1 MKLEEDVTEAI
12 LDKIA
17 HAGWAASR
25 ALLKNPLEEP
35 TPEEVDTIE
44 QAMKALAREGR
55 VSLWR
60 LEYKHE
66 PLEFMAAARPDLQ
79 LDKEL
84 EERGAWATATR
95 LDPT

>member
-1 MKLEEDVTEAI
+1 VLAEDLKQAVME
-12 LDKIA
+12 KIG

-25 ALLKNPLEEP
+25 ALLRNPAEEP
-35 TPEEVDTIE
+35 SPEEIDAIE
-44 QAMKALAREGR
+44 QAMKALAREGL

-66 PLEFMAAARPDLQ
+66 PISFMAVAKPDME

-84 EERGAWATATR
+84 EERGAWAVAVR
-95 LDPT
+95 LDPS